1 MIVETVKDSIKS
13 LQKPLNSGVHH
24 ILPGALHYFTFALYK
39 VVATKPSKEVQCYVR
54 MSTHWY
60 WCSAKYC
67 PFYHNWKDKHPL
79 SFVWHVN
86 FGLSW
91 QIHINHHAKWSA
103 KTDGQH
109 RLLIRAEPV
118 TAIGIR
124 REGVGGVFVWCG
136 GGYLLIWKLCC
147 CALYQPVGVFKQAH
161 MVVATSFGKG
171 GWVVGGWAR
180 ARISHSQ
187 YWVELRRRALKLSF
201 QAQQKP
207 SIWPLLKLRTSLLSS
222 PLADWASWSR
232 SNSINSVNPCHLRV
246 LHFFSCLT

>member
-1 MIVETVKDSIKS
+1 MVCQNRRPTPTINQSRTRDS
-13 LQKPLNSGVHH
+13 
-24 ILPGALHYFTFALYK
+24 
-39 VVATKPSKEVQCYVR
+39 
-54 MSTHWY
+54 
-60 WCSAKYC
+60 
-67 PFYHNWKDKHPL
+67 NWNRKG
-79 SFVWHVN
+79 W
-86 FGLSW
+86 SW
-91 QIHINHHAKWSA
+91 GK
-103 KTDGQH
+103 
-109 RLLIRAEPV
+109 
-118 TAIGIR
+118 
-124 REGVGGVFVWCG
+124 G
-136 GGYLLIWKLCC
+136 GGAFTEHLIWKLCC

-171 GWVVGGWAR
+171 GWVGGWAR

-207 SIWPLLKLRTSLLSS
+207 SIWPLLKLRTSLLCS